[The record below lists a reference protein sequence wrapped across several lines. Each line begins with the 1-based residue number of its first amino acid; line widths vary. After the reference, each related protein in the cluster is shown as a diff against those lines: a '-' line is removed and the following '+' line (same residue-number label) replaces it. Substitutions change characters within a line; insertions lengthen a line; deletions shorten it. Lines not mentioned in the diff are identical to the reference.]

1 MPKRTNEFQG
11 LVTRIVKQLTAS
23 GATVSESVLLPERRE
38 GEDLREVDT
47 LLFVDMGFFRL
58 TVAIESRDHNRKQSI
73 QWIDELDGKYRQLD
87 VDKVI
92 AVSSSGFTKSAMRKA
107 ADCGILLYSLEEA
120 LSNDWP
126 SSFIEVG
133 LVGLTLNLHPAL
145 GVEMYFENISLQ
157 ADFLKDAAL
166 RRTSEQGEV
175 SEIPLS
181 EYVQALFVHTFEMTR
196 DRLKES
202 FLDLYSTPEELKK
215 YLVVEYEH
223 HPAFSCVVSQGQ
235 VECINKLVLRMHF
248 NPEIEEG
255 TAITNAFTQAGC
267 NDPVAVVTNA
277 EVFGTSLQVIQTLG
291 ADSRAAP
298 RTHSLP

>member
-1 MPKRTNEFQG
+1 MPKRTNEFQE

-38 GEDLREVDT
+38 GRDLREVDT
-47 LLFVDMGFFRL
+47 LLHVDTRLFRL

-73 QWIDELDGKYRQLD
+73 QWIDELVGKYRQLD

-92 AVSSSGFTKSAMRKA
+92 AVSSSGFTKPAMRKA
-107 ADCGILLYSLEEA
+107 ADCGILLFSLEEA

-133 LVGLTLNLHPAL
+133 LVGLVLNLHPTL
-145 GVEMYFENISLQ
+145 EVEMHFKNISLQ
-157 ADFLKDAAL
+157 ANFLKGAVF
-166 RRTSEQGEV
+166 RSTNEQREV
-175 SEIPLS
+175 SDIPVS
-181 EYVQALFVHTFEMTR
+181 EYVQALFVRTFEMTR
-196 DRLKES
+196 DRLRES
-202 FLDLYSTPEELKK
+202 FVDLYSTPDDLRR

-255 TAITNAFTQAGC
+255 AVITNAFTQAGC
-267 NDPVAVVTNA
+267 SDPVAIVTTA
-277 EVFGTSLQVIQTLG
+277 EIFGTSLQVIQTLG